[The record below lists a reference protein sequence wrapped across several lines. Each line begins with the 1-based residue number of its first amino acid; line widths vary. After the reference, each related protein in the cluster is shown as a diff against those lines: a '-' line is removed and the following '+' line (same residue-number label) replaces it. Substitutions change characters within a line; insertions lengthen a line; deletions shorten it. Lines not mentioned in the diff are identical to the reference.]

1 MRHYTYNLIRFHKYR
16 IRIMKT
22 YWRKFIILSFLGI
35 CLAQQVY
42 PQSFANDSSFHP
54 YHVNYWVTGTLIGT
68 GLSANYLGEGMVF
81 HKVDLSLLEIQALNK
96 STINNI
102 DSWAF
107 KQDPSKMATFAS
119 YSDYF
124 LAFTVVLP
132 VSLMFDNQIRQ
143 DWVDVLLMYV
153 ETMSITPNIY
163 EWSPLGVNFQNRIRP
178 IAYYDQLTYDQ
189 RKSANNRNSFY
200 SGHEAV
206 VTASTF
212 FLAKVYSDY
221 NPRIGNNKYLLYAAA
236 TIPPIIEGYFRV
248 KAIAHFPSDVL
259 VGMGVGALCGILIP
273 ELHRFQDKNISLGLY
288 TSSVA
293 TGLAV
298 NWQPDFLK

>member
-1 MRHYTYNLIRFHKYR
+1 
-16 IRIMKT
+16 MKT
-22 YWRKFIILSFLGI
+22 YRCRFIILAYLGI

-42 PQSFANDSSFHP
+42 SQSSARDSSFHP
-54 YHVNYWVTGTLIGT
+54 YHVNYWVTGTIIGV
-68 GLSANYLGEGMVF
+68 GLSANYLGEGLVF
-81 HKVDLSLLEIQALNK
+81 HKSELTPLEIQALNK
-96 STINNI
+96 SIFNGI

-107 KQDPSKMATFAS
+107 DQDPSKIDVFAK
-119 YSDYF
+119 YSDYGV
-124 LAFTVVLP
+124 AATVVLP
-132 VSLMFDNQIRQ
+132 VFLMFDKQIKQ
-143 DWVDVLLMYV
+143 DWVDVLLMYM

-178 IAYYDQLTYDQ
+178 IAYYDQLSYDQ

-212 FLAKVYSDY
+212 FMAKVYSDY
-221 NPRIGNNKYLLYAAA
+221 NPGIGNNKYLLYGAAL
-236 TIPPIIEGYFRV
+236 IPPLIEGYFRV
-248 KAIAHFPSDVL
+248 KSLAHFPSDVM

-288 TSSVA
+288 SSSVA
-293 TGLAV
+293 TGIAV
-298 NWQPDFLK
+298 KWQPDFLK

>member
-1 MRHYTYNLIRFHKYR
+1 
-16 IRIMKT
+16 MKT
-22 YWRKFIILSFLGI
+22 YRRRFIILAFLGV

-42 PQSFANDSSFHP
+42 PQSSASDSSFHP
-54 YHVNYWVTGTLIGT
+54 YHVNYWVTGTIIGV
-68 GLSANYLGEGMVF
+68 GMSANYLGVGLVF
-81 HKVDLSLLEIQALNK
+81 HKIELSQLEIQALNK

-107 KQDPSKMATFAS
+107 KQDPSKMQTFAS

-143 DWVDVLLMYV
+143 DWLDVLLMYV

-221 NPRIGNNKYLLYAAA
+221 NPGMGNNKYLLYAAA
-236 TIPPIIEGYFRV
+236 TLPPIIEGYFRV
-248 KAIAHFPSDVL
+248 KAIAHFPSDVM

-273 ELHRFQDKNISLGLY
+273 ELHRFHNKNISLGLY
-288 TSSVA
+288 SSSIA
-293 TGLAV
+293 TGIAIK
-298 NWQPDFLK
+298 WQPDFLK